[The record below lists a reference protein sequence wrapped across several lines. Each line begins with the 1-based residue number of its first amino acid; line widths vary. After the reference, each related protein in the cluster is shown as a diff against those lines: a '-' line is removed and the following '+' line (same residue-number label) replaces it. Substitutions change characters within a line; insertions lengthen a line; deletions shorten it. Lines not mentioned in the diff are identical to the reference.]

1 MHDQHR
7 DADSLRADQ
16 DTGSIEI
23 CLCTGKFHD
32 STLISKPAI
41 RSCLVSDK
49 AVVQSMR
56 PNQQGGPMAL
66 SECRSFARH
75 ARARRTTYCQWYVR
89 CKLICPS
96 LPPPEPTARMSTCRA
111 DVKQAPGKTASL
123 VLCRTG
129 CCPLSAPSAVAEL
142 PFRVLFAAL
151 SSVQV
156 RTAAIGMGKEHIGP
170 LL

>member
-89 CKLICPS
+89 CKLICPTKS
-96 LPPPEPTARMSTCRA
+96 SSMGKPLNTSSFVDLNRFSPARLDDSQQSWCVKSVLDRPESR
-111 DVKQAPGKTASL
+111 
-123 VLCRTG
+123 
-129 CCPLSAPSAVAEL
+129 CPLFSA
-142 PFRVLFAAL
+142 
-151 SSVQV
+151 
-156 RTAAIGMGKEHIGP
+156 
-170 LL
+170 LLGEMC